1 MANLG
6 IQSPTR
12 QQPAFHLPSSSSSSS
27 TSVASAT
34 GSGYEDDDAPLPF
47 PAALPRSD
55 FLALNF
61 HAANYLSAL
70 PHRHQTLDDLKAEL
84 RDRSAAISAELLELV
99 NGNYTA
105 FLSLGNELR
114 GGDERVEN
122 VRVAMLGFRRAV
134 EEIKGKVRTR
144 GEEVQGLSGEL
155 REVRRG
161 IEVGRKMLELD
172 ERVSSLE
179 ERLALASL
187 PGKGKTGDGGEEEE
201 DEEDDWDADDSEEE
215 SDEEED
221 DDTGGLVG
229 SSPSKLAGFAQ
240 DFCIVEA
247 LADAIG
253 RDAQFVVKAEARMV
267 RCRNTI
273 LLDLGTAMKEARKAG
288 KKGQART
295 VRYLGLYGLLDAQ
308 AEAIRALKSS

>member
-6 IQSPTR
+6 VQSPTR
-12 QQPAFHLPSSSSSSS
+12 QTAAFHLPSSSSSS
-27 TSVASAT
+27 A
-34 GSGYEDDDAPLPF
+34 GGDYDDDDAPLPF
-47 PAALPRSD
+47 PAALPDPTSSPRTFTRQTTS
-55 FLALNF
+55 
-61 HAANYLSAL
+61 
-70 PHRHQTLDDLKAEL
+70 PPCRTTLDDLKAEL

-134 EEIKGKVRTR
+134 EEIKGRVRTR

-155 REVRRG
+155 REVRKG
-161 IEVGRKMLELD
+161 IEAGRKMLELD
-172 ERVSSLE
+172 ERVAALE

-187 PGKGKTGDGGEEEE
+187 PGKASQDEEDDDWDTDDSAEE
-201 DEEDDWDADDSEEE
+201 DEEENDA
-215 SDEEED
+215 
-221 DDTGGLVG
+221 GGLVG
-229 SSPSKLAGFAQ
+229 NSPAKLAGFAQ
-240 DFCIVEA
+240 DFCIIEA

-253 RDAQFVVKAEARMV
+253 REVQFVVKTEARMT

-288 KKGQART
+288 SKGQARV

-308 AEAIRALKSS
+308 AEAIKALKSS

>member
-6 IQSPTR
+6 VQSPIR
-12 QQPAFHLPSSSSSSS
+12 QTAAFHLPSSSSSS
-27 TSVASAT
+27 AA
-34 GSGYEDDDAPLPF
+34 GDDDDEDVPLPF

-55 FLALNF
+55 FLAPDF
-61 HAANYLSAL
+61 HPASYLSAL
-70 PHRHQTLDDLKAEL
+70 PHRHQTLDDLRAEL

-134 EEIKGKVRTR
+134 EEIKARVRTR
-144 GEEVQGLSGEL
+144 GEEVQGLSAEL

-161 IEVGRKMLELD
+161 IEAGRKMLELD
-172 ERVSSLE
+172 ERVAALE

-187 PGKGKTGDGGEEEE
+187 PGKAPQDA
-201 DEEDDWDADDSEEE
+201 EEDDWDAHDSYDE
-215 SDEEED
+215 DEEEGD
-221 DDTGGLVG
+221 ARDLVG
-229 SSPSKLAGFAQ
+229 SSPAKLAGFAQ
-240 DFCIVEA
+240 DFCIIEA

-253 RDAQFVVKAEARMV
+253 REAQFVVKTEARMT

-273 LLDLGTAMKEARKAG
+273 LLDLGTAMREARKAG
-288 KKGQART
+288 NRGQAR
-295 VRYLGLYGLLDAQ
+295 VVKYLGLYGLLDAQ
-308 AEAIRALKSS
+308 AEAVRALKSS

>member
-12 QQPAFHLPSSSSSSS
+12 QTAAFHLPSSSSSS
-27 TSVASAT
+27 A
-34 GSGYEDDDAPLPF
+34 GDDDDAPLPF

-55 FLALNF
+55 FLAPDF
-61 HAANYLSAL
+61 HPANYLSAL

-134 EEIKGKVRTR
+134 EEIKVRVRSR
-144 GEEVQGLSGEL
+144 GEEVQGLSDEL

-161 IEVGRKMLELD
+161 IEAGRKMLELD
-172 ERVSSLE
+172 ERVSALE
-179 ERLALASL
+179 ERLALASM
-187 PGKGKTGDGGEEEE
+187 PGKCSGQDEEDDDWGTDSEDEDEEE
-201 DEEDDWDADDSEEE
+201 DEV
-215 SDEEED
+215 
-221 DDTGGLVG
+221 GGLVG
-229 SSPSKLAGFAQ
+229 SSPTKLAGFAQ
-240 DFCIVEA
+240 DYCIIEA

-253 RDAQFVVKAEARMV
+253 REVQFVVKTEARLT

-273 LLDLGTAMKEARKAG
+273 LLDLGTAIKEARKAG
-288 KKGQART
+288 PKGQAR
-295 VRYLGLYGLLDAQ
+295 VVKYLGLYGLLDAQ
-308 AEAIRALKSS
+308 AEAIRALKSN

>member
-12 QQPAFHLPSSSSSSS
+12 QQPALHLPSSSSS
-27 TSVASAT
+27 VASGT

-55 FLALNF
+55 FLAPNF
-61 HAANYLSAL
+61 HPANYLSAL

-187 PGKGKTGDGGEEEE
+187 PGKRKTGDGGEEEE
-201 DEEDDWDADDSEEE
+201 DDDDWDADDSEE

-221 DDTGGLVG
+221 DDVGGLVG
-229 SSPSKLAGFAQ
+229 SSPAKLAGFAQ

-247 LADAIG
+247 LADAVG

-295 VRYLGLYGLLDAQ
+295 VKYLGLYGLLDAQ
-308 AEAIRALKSS
+308 AEAIRTLKSS

>member
-1 MANLG
+1 MAYLG

-12 QQPAFHLPSSSSSSS
+12 QTAAFHLPSSSSSS
-27 TSVASAT
+27 V
-34 GSGYEDDDAPLPF
+34 GDDDDDDTPLPF

-55 FLALNF
+55 FLAPDF
-61 HAANYLSAL
+61 HPANYLSAL

-134 EEIKGKVRTR
+134 EEIKSKVRAR
-144 GEEVQGLSGEL
+144 GEEAQDLSGEL

-161 IEVGRKMLELD
+161 IEAGRKMLELD
-172 ERVSSLE
+172 ERVSALE
-179 ERLALASL
+179 ERLALVSL
-187 PGKGKTGDGGEEEE
+187 PEKGKTPRDDEE
-201 DEEDDWDADDSEEE
+201 EEDDWDADDSEEE

-221 DDTGGLVG
+221 DVGGLVG
-229 SSPSKLAGFAQ
+229 SSPAKLAGFAQ

-253 RDAQFVVKAEARMV
+253 RDSQFVVKAEARMA

-273 LLDLGTAMKEARKAG
+273 LLDLGTAMKEARRAG

-295 VRYLGLYGLLDAQ
+295 VKYLGLYGLLDAQ
-308 AEAIRALKSS
+308 AEAIRALKST

>member
-12 QQPAFHLPSSSSSSS
+12 QTAAFHLPSSSSSS
-27 TSVASAT
+27 A
-34 GSGYEDDDAPLPF
+34 GDDYDDDAPLPF

-55 FLALNF
+55 FLAPDF
-61 HAANYLSAL
+61 HPANYLSAL
-70 PHRHQTLDDLKAEL
+70 PHRHQTLDDLRAEL

-99 NGNYTA
+99 NSNYTA

-134 EEIKGKVRTR
+134 EEIKGRVRTR

-155 REVRRG
+155 RNVRKG

-172 ERVSSLE
+172 ERVAALE

-187 PGKGKTGDGGEEEE
+187 PGKPSQDVE
-201 DEEDDWDADDSEEE
+201 DDDWDMDDIGED
-215 SDEEED
+215 DEEED
-221 DDTGGLVG
+221 TAGGLVG
-229 SSPSKLAGFAQ
+229 SNPAKLAGFAQ
-240 DFCIVEA
+240 DFCIIEA

-253 RDAQFVVKAEARMV
+253 REVQFVVKMEARMT

-288 KKGQART
+288 NKGQARV

-308 AEAIRALKSS
+308 AEAIRALKSN

>member
-1 MANLG
+1 MDV
-6 IQSPTR
+6 QSPR
-12 QQPAFHLPSSSSSSS
+12 QTAAFHLPSSSGSS
-27 TSVASAT
+27 TTDAAAAT
-34 GSGYEDDDAPLPF
+34 GPGATAAADDFDDDGAPLPF

-55 FLALNF
+55 FLAKDF
-61 HAANYLSAL
+61 HPASYLSAL

-99 NGNYTA
+99 NANYTA

-134 EEIKGKVRTR
+134 EEIKARVRAR
-144 GEEVQGLSGEL
+144 GEEVGGLSGEL

-161 IEVGRKMLELD
+161 IEAGRKMLELD
-172 ERVSSLE
+172 ERVAALE

-187 PGKGKTGDGGEEEE
+187 PGKKE
-201 DEEDDWDADDSEEE
+201 DEEWDEDESEE
-215 SDEEED
+215 SDEEEEGD
-221 DDTGGLVG
+221 HGLVG
-229 SSPSKLAGFAQ
+229 SSPAKLAGFAQ
-240 DFCIVEA
+240 DYCIIEA

-253 RDAQFVVKAEARMV
+253 RDVQFVVKTEARMT

-273 LLDLGTAMKEARKAG
+273 LLDLSTAMKEARKAG
-288 KKGQART
+288 KRGQPR
-295 VRYLGLYGLLDAQ
+295 VVKYLGLYGLLDAQ
-308 AEAIRALKSS
+308 AEAIKALKSN

>member
-12 QQPAFHLPSSSSSSS
+12 QTAAFHLPSSSSSSS
-27 TSVASAT
+27 AA
-34 GSGYEDDDAPLPF
+34 GDDDEDLPLPF

-55 FLALNF
+55 FLAPNF
-61 HAANYLSAL
+61 HPASYLSAL

-134 EEIKGKVRTR
+134 EEIKGRVRTR

-172 ERVSSLE
+172 ERVAALE
-179 ERLALASL
+179 ERLALTSL
-187 PGKGKTGDGGEEEE
+187 PGKAAQDE
-201 DEEDDWDADDSEEE
+201 EEDDWDTDGGDRE
-215 SDEEED
+215 DEEEGD
-221 DDTGGLVG
+221 ARSLVG
-229 SSPSKLAGFAQ
+229 SSPAKLAGFAQ
-240 DFCIVEA
+240 EFCIIEA

-253 RDAQFVVKAEARMV
+253 REAQFVVKTEARIT

-273 LLDLGTAMKEARKAG
+273 LLDLATAMREAGKAG
-288 KKGQART
+288 NSGQAR
-295 VRYLGLYGLLDAQ
+295 VVKYLGIYGLLDAQ
-308 AEAIRALKSS
+308 AEAIRALKGS

>member
-12 QQPAFHLPSSSSSSS
+12 QTAAFHLPSSSSSS
-27 TSVASAT
+27 VAS

-55 FLALNF
+55 FLATDF
-61 HAANYLSAL
+61 HPANYLSAL

-161 IEVGRKMLELD
+161 IEAGRKMLELD

-187 PGKGKTGDGGEEEE
+187 PGKAKTGDGEGEEE
-201 DEEDDWDADDSEEE
+201 DGGWDADDSEE

-221 DDTGGLVG
+221 DDDDVGGLVG
-229 SSPSKLAGFAQ
+229 SSPAKLAGFAQ

-253 RDAQFVVKAEARMV
+253 RDAPFVVKAEARMV

-273 LLDLGTAMKEARKAG
+273 LLDLGTAMKEARRAG

-295 VRYLGLYGLLDAQ
+295 VKYLGLYGLLDAQ

>member
-1 MANLG
+1 MDV
-6 IQSPTR
+6 QSPR
-12 QQPAFHLPSSSSSSS
+12 QTAAFHLPSSSGSS
-27 TSVASAT
+27 TTDAAAGP
-34 GSGYEDDDAPLPF
+34 GSGPGAADDFDDDDDAPLPF

-55 FLALNF
+55 FLAKDF
-61 HAANYLSAL
+61 HPANYLSAL

-99 NGNYTA
+99 NANYTA

-134 EEIKGKVRTR
+134 DEIKARVRAR
-144 GEEVQGLSGEL
+144 GEEVGGLSGEL

-161 IEVGRKMLELD
+161 IEAGRKMLELD
-172 ERVSSLE
+172 ERVTALE

-187 PGKGKTGDGGEEEE
+187 PGKKE
-201 DEEDDWDADDSEEE
+201 DEEWDEDESEE
-215 SDEEED
+215 SDEEEE
-221 DDTGGLVG
+221 GGHGLVG
-229 SSPSKLAGFAQ
+229 SSPAKLAGFAQ
-240 DFCIVEA
+240 DYCIIEA

-253 RDAQFVVKAEARMV
+253 RDVQFVIKTEARMT

-288 KKGQART
+288 KRGQPR
-295 VRYLGLYGLLDAQ
+295 VVKYLGLYGLLDAQ
-308 AEAIRALKSS
+308 AEAIKALKSN

>member
-12 QQPAFHLPSSSSSSS
+12 QQPAFHLPSSSSS
-27 TSVASAT
+27 SVASAT

-55 FLALNF
+55 FLAPNF
-61 HAANYLSAL
+61 HPANYLSAL

-144 GEEVQGLSGEL
+144 GDEVQGLSGEL
-155 REVRRG
+155 REVRKG

-187 PGKGKTGDGGEEEE
+187 PGKGKTGGSEEEEEE
-201 DEEDDWDADDSEEE
+201 DDDWDADDSEE
-215 SDEEED
+215 SGEEED
-221 DDTGGLVG
+221 DDVGGLVG
-229 SSPSKLAGFAQ
+229 SSPAKLAGFAQ

-253 RDAQFVVKAEARMV
+253 RDAQFVVKAEARIV

-295 VRYLGLYGLLDAQ
+295 VKYLGLYGLLDAQ

>member
-6 IQSPTR
+6 VQSPTR
-12 QQPAFHLPSSSSSSS
+12 QTAAFHLPSSSSSS
-27 TSVASAT
+27 AA
-34 GSGYEDDDAPLPF
+34 GDDDDEDVPLPF

-55 FLALNF
+55 FLAPDF
-61 HAANYLSAL
+61 HPASYLSAL

-134 EEIKGKVRTR
+134 EEIKARVRTR
-144 GEEVQGLSGEL
+144 GDEVQGLSAEL

-161 IEVGRKMLELD
+161 IEAGRKMLELD
-172 ERVSSLE
+172 ERVAALE

-187 PGKGKTGDGGEEEE
+187 PGNAPQDA
-201 DEEDDWDADDSEEE
+201 EEDDWDAHDGYDE
-215 SDEEED
+215 DEEED
-221 DDTGGLVG
+221 DARDLVG
-229 SSPSKLAGFAQ
+229 SSPTKLAGFAQ
-240 DFCIVEA
+240 DFCIIEA

-253 RDAQFVVKAEARMV
+253 REAQFVVKTEARMT

-273 LLDLGTAMKEARKAG
+273 LLDLGTAMREARKAG
-288 KKGQART
+288 NRGQAR
-295 VRYLGLYGLLDAQ
+295 VVKYLGLYGLLDAQ
-308 AEAIRALKSS
+308 AEAVRALKSS

>member
-12 QQPAFHLPSSSSSSS
+12 QTAAFHLPSSSSSS
-27 TSVASAT
+27 AA
-34 GSGYEDDDAPLPF
+34 GDDDDDDVPLPF

-55 FLALNF
+55 FLAPNF
-61 HAANYLSAL
+61 HPAGYLSAL

-134 EEIKGKVRTR
+134 EEVKAKVRTR
-144 GEEVQGLSGEL
+144 GEEVQSLSGEL
-155 REVRRG
+155 SDVRRAV
-161 IEVGRKMLELD
+161 EVGRKMLELD
-172 ERVSSLE
+172 ERVAALE

-187 PGKGKTGDGGEEEE
+187 PGKPPQDK
-201 DEEDDWDADDSEEE
+201 
-215 SDEEED
+215 EED
-221 DDTGGLVG
+221 DDDDDDWDTDVSDEDDDEGGDDVIGLVG
-229 SSPSKLAGFAQ
+229 SSPAKLAGFAQ
-240 DFCIVEA
+240 EFCIIEA

-253 RDAQFVVKAEARMV
+253 REAQFVVKTEARMT

-273 LLDLGTAMKEARKAG
+273 LLDLGTAMREARKAG
-288 KKGQART
+288 RRGQAR
-295 VRYLGLYGLLDAQ
+295 VVKYLGLYRLLDAQ
-308 AEAIRALKSS
+308 AEAVRALKSS

>member
-1 MANLG
+1 MDVK
-6 IQSPTR
+6 SPR
-12 QQPAFHLPSSSSSSS
+12 QTAAFHLPSSSSGSSS
-27 TSVASAT
+27 SAA
-34 GSGYEDDDAPLPF
+34 GEDYDDGAPLPF

-55 FLALNF
+55 FLAPDF
-61 HAANYLSAL
+61 HPANYLSAL

-99 NGNYTA
+99 NANYTA

-134 EEIKGKVRTR
+134 EEIKARVRTR

-155 REVRRG
+155 REVRRS
-161 IEVGRKMLELD
+161 IEAGRKMLELD
-172 ERVSSLE
+172 ERVAALE
-179 ERLALASL
+179 ERLALASM
-187 PGKGKTGDGGEEEE
+187 PGKAAEE
-201 DEEDDWDADDSEEE
+201 DKEDWDEDDSEE

-221 DDTGGLVG
+221 DGGLVG
-229 SSPSKLAGFAQ
+229 SSPAKLAGFAQ

-253 RDAQFVVKAEARMV
+253 RDVQFVVKTEARMT

-288 KKGQART
+288 DKGRPR
-295 VRYLGLYGLLDAQ
+295 VVKYLGLYGLLDAQ
-308 AEAIRALKSS
+308 AEAIKALKSN

>member
-12 QQPAFHLPSSSSSSS
+12 QTAAFHLPSSSSSSA
-27 TSVASAT
+27 ASD
-34 GSGYEDDDAPLPF
+34 DDDAPLPF

-55 FLALNF
+55 FLAPDF
-61 HAANYLSAL
+61 HPANYLSAL

-105 FLSLGNELR
+105 FLSLGSELR
-114 GGDERVEN
+114 GGDERVES

-134 EEIKGKVRTR
+134 EEIKARVRTR
-144 GEEVQGLSGEL
+144 SEEVQGLSGDL

-161 IEVGRKMLELD
+161 IEAGRKMLELD
-172 ERVSSLE
+172 ERVSALE
-179 ERLALASL
+179 EHLALASL
-187 PGKGKTGDGGEEEE
+187 PGKASPD
-201 DEEDDWDADDSEEE
+201 DEDDEWDADDSEE
-215 SDEEED
+215 DEEDGEEGGA
-221 DDTGGLVG
+221 GGLVA
-229 SSPSKLAGFAQ
+229 SSPAKLAGFAQ
-240 DFCIVEA
+240 DFCIIEA

-253 RDAQFVVKAEARMV
+253 REVQFVVKTEARMT

-288 KKGQART
+288 NKGQAR
-295 VRYLGLYGLLDAQ
+295 VVKYLGLYGLLNAQ
-308 AEAIRALKSS
+308 AEAIKALKSS

>member
-6 IQSPTR
+6 IQSPPR
-12 QQPAFHLPSSSSSSS
+12 QTAAFHLPSSSSSSS
-27 TSVASAT
+27 SVA
-34 GSGYEDDDAPLPF
+34 GDDDDEDVPLPF

-55 FLALNF
+55 FLAPNF
-61 HAANYLSAL
+61 HPANYLSAL

-134 EEIKGKVRTR
+134 DEIKGRVRTR

-155 REVRRG
+155 RDVRRA

-172 ERVSSLE
+172 ERVAALE

-187 PGKGKTGDGGEEEE
+187 SGKAPQDE
-201 DEEDDWDADDSEEE
+201 EEDDWDTDDNDEE
-215 SDEEED
+215 DEEEGD
-221 DDTGGLVG
+221 ARGLVG
-229 SSPSKLAGFAQ
+229 SSPAKLAGFAQ
-240 DFCIVEA
+240 EFCLIEA

-253 RDAQFVVKAEARMV
+253 REAQFVVKTEARMT

-273 LLDLGTAMKEARKAG
+273 LLDLGTALKEARKAG
-288 KKGQART
+288 NRGQARVVT
-295 VRYLGLYGLLDAQ
+295 YLGLYGLLDAQ

>member
-6 IQSPTR
+6 VQSPTR
-12 QQPAFHLPSSSSSSS
+12 QTAAFHLPSSSSSS
-27 TSVASAT
+27 A
-34 GSGYEDDDAPLPF
+34 GGDDDDAPLPF

-55 FLALNF
+55 FLAPDF
-61 HAANYLSAL
+61 HPANYLSAL

-134 EEIKGKVRTR
+134 EEIKGRVRTR
-144 GEEVQGLSGEL
+144 GEEVQGLGGEL

-161 IEVGRKMLELD
+161 IEAGRKMLELD
-172 ERVSSLE
+172 ERVAALE

-187 PGKGKTGDGGEEEE
+187 PGKASQDDE
-201 DEEDDWDADDSEEE
+201 DDDWDADDSGEE
-215 SDEEED
+215 DEEEGD
-221 DDTGGLVG
+221 AGGLVG
-229 SSPSKLAGFAQ
+229 SSPAKLAGFAQ
-240 DFCIVEA
+240 DFCIIEA

-253 RDAQFVVKAEARMV
+253 REVQFVIKTEARMT

-288 KKGQART
+288 DKGQAR
-295 VRYLGLYGLLDAQ
+295 VVKYLGLYGLLDAQ
-308 AEAIRALKSS
+308 TEAIRALKSS

>member
-12 QQPAFHLPSSSSSSS
+12 QTAAFHLPSSSSSS
-27 TSVASAT
+27 A
-34 GSGYEDDDAPLPF
+34 GGDYDDDDAPLPF

-55 FLALNF
+55 FLAPDF
-61 HAANYLSAL
+61 HPANYLSAL

-122 VRVAMLGFRRAV
+122 VHVAMLGFRRAV
-134 EEIKGKVRTR
+134 EEIKGRVRTR

-155 REVRRG
+155 REVRKG
-161 IEVGRKMLELD
+161 IEAGRKMLELD
-172 ERVSSLE
+172 ERVAALE

-187 PGKGKTGDGGEEEE
+187 PGKASQDEEDDDWDTDDRTEE
-201 DEEDDWDADDSEEE
+201 DEEENDA
-215 SDEEED
+215 
-221 DDTGGLVG
+221 G
-229 SSPSKLAGFAQ
+229 
-240 DFCIVEA
+240 
-247 LADAIG
+247 DAIG
-253 RDAQFVVKAEARMV
+253 REVQFVVKTEARMT

-288 KKGQART
+288 SKGQARV

-308 AEAIRALKSS
+308 AEAIKALKSS

>member
-1 MANLG
+1 MANLD

-12 QQPAFHLPSSSSSSS
+12 QTAAFHLPSSSSSS
-27 TSVASAT
+27 AA
-34 GSGYEDDDAPLPF
+34 GDDDEDVPLPF

-55 FLALNF
+55 FLAPNF
-61 HAANYLSAL
+61 HPASYLSAL

-84 RDRSAAISAELLELV
+84 RDRSAAISTELLELV

-144 GEEVQGLSGEL
+144 GEEVQRLSGEL
-155 REVRRG
+155 REVRRA

-172 ERVSSLE
+172 ERVGALE
-179 ERLALASL
+179 ERLALESL
-187 PGKGKTGDGGEEEE
+187 PGKAAQD
-201 DEEDDWDADDSEEE
+201 DEKDDWDTDASDED
-215 SDEEED
+215 DEEED
-221 DDTGGLVG
+221 DARGLVG
-229 SSPSKLAGFAQ
+229 SSPAKLAGFVQ
-240 DFCIVEA
+240 EFCIIEA

-253 RDAQFVVKAEARMV
+253 RESQFVIKTEARMT

-273 LLDLGTAMKEARKAG
+273 LLDLGTAMREARKAG
-288 KKGQART
+288 NQGQAR
-295 VRYLGLYGLLDAQ
+295 VVKYLGLYGLLDAQ
-308 AEAIRALKSS
+308 AEAVKTLKRS

>member
-12 QQPAFHLPSSSSSSS
+12 QTAAFHLPSSSSSS
-27 TSVASAT
+27 VAS

-55 FLALNF
+55 FLAPGF
-61 HAANYLSAL
+61 HPANYLSAL

-114 GGDERVEN
+114 GGEERVEN

-161 IEVGRKMLELD
+161 IETGRKMLELD

-179 ERLALASL
+179 ERLSLASL
-187 PGKGKTGDGGEEEE
+187 PGKAKTGDGGEGEEE
-201 DEEDDWDADDSEEE
+201 DDDWDADDSEG
-215 SDEEED
+215 SDEEEED
-221 DDTGGLVG
+221 DDVGGLVG
-229 SSPSKLAGFAQ
+229 SSPAKLAGFTQ

-253 RDAQFVVKAEARMV
+253 RDTPFVVKAEARMV

-295 VRYLGLYGLLDAQ
+295 VKYLGLYGLLDAQ